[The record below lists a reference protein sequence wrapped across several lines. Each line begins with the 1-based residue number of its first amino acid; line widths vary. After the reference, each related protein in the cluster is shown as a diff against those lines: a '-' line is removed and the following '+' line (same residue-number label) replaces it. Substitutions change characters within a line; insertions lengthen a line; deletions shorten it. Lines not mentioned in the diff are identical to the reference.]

1 MTELLNRYLV
11 PVLRRLS
18 ENTYLSAI
26 RAGMI
31 AIVPLTIIGGL
42 FLVVSE
48 MPAASWQAWVT
59 PYKPLLEIPVSAT
72 FGLLAVFVC
81 FAIAYDLAKQFRLE
95 ASVSAAMATLVFL
108 MVQLQRGEAMGD
120 EAGDLFLNMGGLGS
134 EGLFTA
140 ILIALVSVR
149 FQALLRDANLVI
161 RLPKSVPSVVYESF
175 LSLVPMLG
183 LVIGFWILRFVL
195 DVDINR
201 SLQIL
206 FSPLMTGL
214 NTLPGILTFTFFC
227 TLFWSIGINGDNTL
241 DAVVGPIFLA
251 YLAGNVEAAQ
261 ANEPLPYITALGFI
275 TSFVNVGGTGATIAL
290 ALVMFFS
297 RAWLPAN
304 QSYFHAHPDLPDQR
318 THHVRFSHRA
328 QPGVHG
334 SFCHQCHVT
343 DCRHLYSHG
352 PGLDSSAGDSCSM
365 DNAADHWSFLVSGGD
380 WRAALWGLVSIVL
393 AMGIY
398 YPFAKAAERQRMSSE
413 VPQSPSKHTPE
424 QH

>member
-1 MTELLNRYLV
+1 M
-11 PVLRRLS
+11 
-18 ENTYLSAI
+18 
-26 RAGMI
+26 
-31 AIVPLTIIGGL
+31 
-42 FLVVSE
+42 
-48 MPAASWQAWVT
+48 T

-120 EAGDLFLNMGGLGS
+120 EVGDLFLNMGGLGS

-161 RLPKSVPSVVYESF
+161 RLPKSVLSVVYESF

-227 TLFWSIGINGDNTL
+227 TFSGPLASMETTL
-241 DAVVGPIFLA
+241 WML
-251 YLAGNVEAAQ
+251 
-261 ANEPLPYITALGFI
+261 
-275 TSFVNVGGTGATIAL
+275 
-290 ALVMFFS
+290 
-297 RAWLPAN
+297 
-304 QSYFHAHPDLPDQR
+304 
-318 THHVRFSHRA
+318 
-328 QPGVHG
+328 
-334 SFCHQCHVT
+334 
-343 DCRHLYSHG
+343 
-352 PGLDSSAGDSCSM
+352 
-365 DNAADHWSFLVSGGD
+365 
-380 WRAALWGLVSIVL
+380 
-393 AMGIY
+393 
-398 YPFAKAAERQRMSSE
+398 
-413 VPQSPSKHTPE
+413 
-424 QH
+424 

>member
-120 EAGDLFLNMGGLGS
+120 EVGDLFLNMGGLGS

-140 ILIALVSVR
+140 IPVSYTH
-149 FQALLRDANLVI
+149 L
-161 RLPKSVPSVVYESF
+161 
-175 LSLVPMLG
+175 
-183 LVIGFWILRFVL
+183 
-195 DVDINR
+195 
-201 SLQIL
+201 
-206 FSPLMTGL
+206 
-214 NTLPGILTFTFFC
+214 TLPTK
-227 TLFWSIGINGDNTL
+227 
-241 DAVVGPIFLA
+241 
-251 YLAGNVEAAQ
+251 
-261 ANEPLPYITALGFI
+261 
-275 TSFVNVGGTGATIAL
+275 
-290 ALVMFFS
+290 
-297 RAWLPAN
+297 R
-304 QSYFHAHPDLPDQR
+304 
-318 THHVRFSHRA
+318 
-328 QPGVHG
+328 
-334 SFCHQCHVT
+334 
-343 DCRHLYSHG
+343 
-352 PGLDSSAGDSCSM
+352 
-365 DNAADHWSFLVSGGD
+365 
-380 WRAALWGLVSIVL
+380 IV
-393 AMGIY
+393 
-398 YPFAKAAERQRMSSE
+398 
-413 VPQSPSKHTPE
+413 
-424 QH
+424 